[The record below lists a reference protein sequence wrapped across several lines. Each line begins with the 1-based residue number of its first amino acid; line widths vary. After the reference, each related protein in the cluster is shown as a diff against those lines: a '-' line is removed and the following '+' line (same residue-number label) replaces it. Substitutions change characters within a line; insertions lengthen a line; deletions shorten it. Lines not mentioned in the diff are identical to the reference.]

1 MLEQFRDRMDID
13 KFAHPEIVDTYE
25 MADVTPLTTNGAVYD
40 QSVPF
45 EERAKAAM
53 ATEEMFREA
62 MGAPRGAVEVD
73 VPGCPEEPDATTHIT
88 WIRPK
93 KLEGKKLPAL
103 LVIPGGA
110 LYNCTDSASP
120 IADYAK
126 KYQALVAVVRYRT
139 TFAPGGGY
147 PGTLNDCHAAYQ
159 YLVDNAAELNIDPK
173 KIVIIGMSTGGHLA
187 LALAHR
193 LKRYGITP
201 RGVQAIGGIADDRT
215 GDDFPSTNV
224 REVAWNGEDLRVSS
238 KEYLGWPDDD
248 APVSPEAFANRATVE
263 ECVGLAPHS
272 LHVFDG
278 DPSLDANLQYCSK
291 LVAAGVFV
299 NLSVWGGCNHEALI
313 NAYLTEMY
321 DEDGTFGQR
330 FIQTVDEEVKEFFKH
345 DLTRK

>member
-73 VPGCPEEPDATTHIT
+73 VPGCPEEPDVTTHIT

-201 RGVQAIGGIADDRT
+201 RGV
-215 GDDFPSTNV
+215 
-224 REVAWNGEDLRVSS
+224 
-238 KEYLGWPDDD
+238 
-248 APVSPEAFANRATVE
+248 
-263 ECVGLAPHS
+263 
-272 LHVFDG
+272 
-278 DPSLDANLQYCSK
+278 
-291 LVAAGVFV
+291 
-299 NLSVWGGCNHEALI
+299 
-313 NAYLTEMY
+313 
-321 DEDGTFGQR
+321 
-330 FIQTVDEEVKEFFKH
+330 
-345 DLTRK
+345 